1 VVVVMVGVV
10 VMVVLGGLVGCS
22 TYEPPFRRADLAG
35 MVYSTDF
42 LPVAEAR
49 VSVDGSPR
57 TLTDR
62 AGRFQISGLA
72 PGSHVIRVTHSEHLP
87 VRLAF
92 SFHDRTQL
100 LHVSLEPVREL
111 EEQLVKLLAEGR
123 AQQAL
128 DCLQGCTELP
138 DTISLLKAVALTR
151 TGRFDRALSVVRD
164 MGGAEALG
172 DLRARL
178 RRYIRRSRAEV
189 EP

>member
-1 VVVVMVGVV
+1 MVVIVLVV

-42 LPVAEAR
+42 LPVAGAR
-49 VSVDGSPR
+49 VWVDGSPR

-62 AGRFQISGLA
+62 AGRFQIGGVA
-72 PGSHVIRVTHSEHLP
+72 AGSHIVRVTHSEHLA
-87 VRLAF
+87 VRLSF
-92 SFHDRTQL
+92 TFHDRTQL

-111 EEQLVKLLAEGR
+111 EDELVRLLGEDR
-123 AQQAL
+123 PQQVL
-128 DCLQGCTELP
+128 HRLQGYPELP

-151 TGRFDRALSVVRD
+151 TGRFDRALSVVRH
-164 MGGAEALG
+164 MGGAETLG